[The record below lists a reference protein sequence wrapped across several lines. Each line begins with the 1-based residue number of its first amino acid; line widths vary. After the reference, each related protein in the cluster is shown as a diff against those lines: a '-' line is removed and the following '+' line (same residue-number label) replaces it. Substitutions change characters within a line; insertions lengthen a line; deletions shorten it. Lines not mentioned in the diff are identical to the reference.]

1 MKVAQL
7 LLGITVTAASLGVSL
22 SPAQASD
29 YYNNNHQASSY
40 SHRPRYKTV
49 CKFKKVF
56 VPAKFIPG
64 HYEHGYYVDDQ
75 YIPARYESRK
85 VCTRVRH

>member
-1 MKVAQL
+1 MKLAHL
-7 LLGITVTAASLGVSL
+7 LLGITVAAASLGVTL

-29 YYNNNHQASSY
+29 HYSSNHHTSNY

-56 VPAKFIPG
+56 VPAKYIPA
-64 HYEHGYYVDDQ
+64 HYEHGYYVDEK

-85 VCTRVRH
+85 VCFKVRH